1 MSMTRTTEQTDTIQE
16 MPASAQH
23 AQEAALALEGM
34 TCAACARRI
43 ERGLQKVEGVESAAV
58 NLATERGMV
67 TYDPQK
73 ATVAA
78 LIAAVEK
85 AGYGARELLPEPLT
99 ASGTGMD
106 EAALRQ
112 RKEARRK
119 LAILLLGVALTIP
132 LMVMM
137 IFFMQPVTMGGLTTM
152 MPLYSWEPY
161 VLLALSLIV
170 WSVVGWTFHRSAINA
185 LRHGTVNMDV
195 LVSMGST
202 VAIAASIGATFV
214 PALQGNMYYDTPAMI
229 VTLIFLGKYLETR
242 AKGRASEAIKKL
254 VALQPR
260 IAHVVHGSQ
269 VIDLP
274 LERVAVGDMLEVRPG
289 ERVPVDGRV
298 LEGASALDESM
309 LTGESLPVEKQPGDP
324 IMGATVNTT
333 GLLRMRAEKIGGDT
347 LLAQIVRLV
356 EQAQGSKAP
365 IQRLAD
371 EISGIFVPAVLIIAA
386 LSFIGWYL
394 GTTFFGVP
402 SNALTIAL
410 VVATAVLVVACPC
423 AMGLATPV
431 AIMVGTGR
439 GAELGILIKNGES
452 LQRISRINTI
462 LLDKT
467 GTITRGKPQVT
478 NVLVASLTPTPANKF
493 AAKGLTAT
501 KSTFADSSAPLL
513 WSDLASSQPAQAGFV
528 AQPPGASLDASG
540 EEGVLRLAALAEQ
553 GSEHPL
559 GTAIVQAARERGLD
573 LSAHVADTRAI
584 PGKGLQATVAG
595 QVVLIGTHAL
605 FAEQGISIADMEA
618 QLAELEGQGK
628 TVILVAVAGQAI
640 GAIAVADTI
649 KHTSERA
656 IEQLRRLGLEV
667 WMVTGDNRRSAE
679 TIARQVGIPSEQ
691 VLAGVLPADKARQV
705 ERLQKSGKVVAMVG
719 DGINDAPAL
728 TQADAG
734 IAMGSGSDIAIEA
747 ADMALV
753 KGNLESV
760 ATALLLSRRMMRI
773 IRQNLAWAFGYN
785 IVLIPLAIISPLIAA
800 LTIYAPVLAAGTM
813 AFSSVTVVLNALR
826 LRRFS
831 R

>member
-1 MSMTRTTEQTDTIQE
+1 MSITRTTDQIDTGE
-16 MPASAQH
+16 ETPPSAQH
-23 AQEAALALEGM
+23 HQEAALALEGM

-73 ATVAA
+73 ANVAA

-85 AGYGARELLPEPLT
+85 AGYSAREMLPEPLT
-99 ASGTGMD
+99 ALHAGTD
-106 EAALRQ
+106 EAALLQ
-112 RKEARRK
+112 RNEARRK
-119 LAILLLGVALTIP
+119 LAILLVGVALTIP

-137 IFFMQPVTMGGLTTM
+137 IFFMRPITMGGLTTM
-152 MPLYSWEPY
+152 MPRYSWEPY

-260 IAHVVHGSQ
+260 IAHVAHGSQ

-274 LERVAVGDMLEVRPG
+274 LERVAVGDILEVRPG

-298 LEGASALDESM
+298 LEGTSALDESM

-333 GLLRMRAEKIGGDT
+333 GLLRVRAEKIGGDT
-347 LLAQIVRLV
+347 MLAQIVRLV

-410 VVATAVLVVACPC
+410 IVATAVLVVACPC

-452 LQRISRINTI
+452 LQRVSQVNTI

-467 GTITRGKPQVT
+467 GTITKGKPQVT
-478 NVLVASLTPTPANKF
+478 NVLAASHNLIPANEF
-493 AAKGLTAT
+493 G
-501 KSTFADSSAPLL
+501 D
-513 WSDLASSQPAQAGFV
+513 
-528 AQPPGASLDASG
+528 G
-540 EEGVLRLAALAEQ
+540 EEDVLRAAALAEQ

-559 GTAIVQAARERGLD
+559 GKAIVQAARERGLN
-573 LSAHVADTRAI
+573 LNAPVADTRAI

-595 QVVLIGTHAL
+595 QPVLIGTRVL
-605 FAEQGISIADMEA
+605 LAEQRISIAHMES
-618 QLAELEGQGK
+618 QLDELETQGK
-628 TVILVAVAGQAI
+628 TVIVVAVEGQAI

-679 TIARQVGIPSEQ
+679 TIARQVGISPEQ
-691 VLAGVLPADKARQV
+691 VLAEVLPADKARQV
-705 ERLQKSGKVVAMVG
+705 ERLQKSGRVVAMVG

-760 ATALLLSRRMMRI
+760 ATAILLSRRMMRI
-773 IRQNLAWAFGYN
+773 IKQNLAWAFGYN
-785 IVLIPLAIISPLIAA
+785 IVLIPLAIISPLIAV
-800 LTIYAPVLAAGTM
+800 LTIYAPVLAAGAM

-826 LRRFS
+826 LRRFGKN
-831 R
+831 

>member
-1 MSMTRTTEQTDTIQE
+1 MSISHITEQAEILPKPQV
-16 MPASAQH
+16 SAQH
-23 AQEAALALEGM
+23 FEEAALALEGM

-73 ATVAA
+73 ASIAA
-78 LIAAVEK
+78 LLAAVEK
-85 AGYGARELLPEPLT
+85 AGYGARELLPEPVR
-99 ASGTGMD
+99 ASDAGRD
-106 EAALRQ
+106 EAVLRQ

-119 LAILLLGVALTIP
+119 LAILLGIALTIP

-137 IFFMQPVTMGGLTTM
+137 IFFMRPVTMGGLTTM

-161 VLLALSLIV
+161 VLLALSLTV

-260 IAHVVHGSQ
+260 IAHVAHGSQ

-274 LERVAVGDMLEVRPG
+274 LERVAVGDILEVRPG

-298 LEGASALDESM
+298 LEGESSLDESM
-309 LTGESLPVEKQPGDP
+309 LTGESLPVEKQPGDQ
-324 IMGATVNTT
+324 MLGATINTT
-333 GLLRMRAEKIGGDT
+333 GLLRMRAEKIGGNT
-347 LLAQIVRLV
+347 MLAQIVRLV

-371 EISGIFVPAVLIIAA
+371 EISGIFVPAVLIIAT

-402 SNALTIAL
+402 GNALTIAL
-410 VVATAVLVVACPC
+410 IVATAVLVVACPC

-452 LQRISRINTI
+452 LQRISQVNTI

-467 GTITRGKPQVT
+467 GTITKGKPQVT
-478 NVLVASLTPTPANKF
+478 NVLAASLNPTP
-493 AAKGLTAT
+493 
-501 KSTFADSSAPLL
+501 SPHLL
-513 WSDLASSQPAQAGFV
+513 GD
-528 AQPPGASLDASG
+528 G
-540 EEGVLRLAALAEQ
+540 EEAILRMAALAEQ

-559 GTAIVQAARERGLD
+559 GKAIVQAARERGLD
-573 LSAHVADTRAI
+573 LSAPVTHTRAI
-584 PGKGLQATVAG
+584 PGKGLQASISG
-595 QVVLIGTHAL
+595 QSVLIGTRAL
-605 FAEQGISIADMEA
+605 LSEQNIDTATIEA
-618 QLAELEGQGK
+618 QLFDLEAQGK
-628 TVILVAVAGQAI
+628 TVMLLAVEGQAI

-679 TIARQVGIPSEQ
+679 TIARQVGIPPEQ
-691 VLAGVLPADKARQV
+691 VLAEVLPADKARQV
-705 ERLQKSGKVVAMVG
+705 ELLQKGGRVVAMVG

-760 ATALLLSRRMMRI
+760 ATALLLSRRMMRVI
-773 IRQNLAWAFGYN
+773 KQNLAWAFGYN

-800 LTIYAPVLAAGTM
+800 LTIYAPVLAAGAM

-826 LRRFS
+826 LRRFAK
-831 R
+831 

>member
-1 MSMTRTTEQTDTIQE
+1 MSITRTTEQTDTVE
-16 MPASAQH
+16 EAHASAQH
-23 AQEAALALEGM
+23 TQETALALEGM

-43 ERGLQKVEGVESAAV
+43 ERGLQKVVGVESAAV
-58 NLATERGMV
+58 NLATERGMI

-73 ATVAA
+73 ADVAA

-85 AGYGARELLPEPLT
+85 AGYGARELRPEPLRAND
-99 ASGTGMD
+99 ASMD

-112 RKEARRK
+112 RKETRRK

-260 IAHVVHGSQ
+260 IAHVAHGSQ
-269 VIDLP
+269 IIDLP

-347 LLAQIVRLV
+347 MLAQIVRLV

-410 VVATAVLVVACPC
+410 IVATAVLVVACPC

-452 LQRISRINTI
+452 LQRVSQVNTI

-467 GTITRGKPQVT
+467 GTITKGKPQVT
-478 NVLVASLTPTPANKF
+478 NVLALTSMNVF
-493 AAKGLTAT
+493 G
-501 KSTFADSSAPLL
+501 D
-513 WSDLASSQPAQAGFV
+513 
-528 AQPPGASLDASG
+528 G
-540 EEGVLRLAALAEQ
+540 EERVLQLAALAEQ

-559 GTAIVQAARERGLD
+559 GKAIAQAARERGLE
-573 LSAHVADTRAI
+573 LSAPVSGTRAI

-595 QVVLIGTHAL
+595 QAVLLGTRVL
-605 FAEQGISIADMEA
+605 LAEQGISITDMEA
-618 QLAELEGQGK
+618 RLVELEAQGK
-628 TVILVAVAGQAI
+628 TVILAAVDGQAI

-679 TIARQVGIPSEQ
+679 TIARQVGIPPEQ
-691 VLAGVLPADKARQV
+691 VLAEVLPADKARQV
-705 ERLQKSGKVVAMVG
+705 ERLQKSGRVVAMVG

-760 ATALLLSRRMMRI
+760 ATAILLSRRMMRVI
-773 IRQNLAWAFGYN
+773 KQNLAWAFGYN

-800 LTIYAPVLAAGTM
+800 LTIYAPVLAAGAM

-826 LRRFS
+826 LRRFAKN
-831 R
+831 